1 MQLERPEVQ
10 AWWALS
16 NSDIRVAAV
25 VADLRPPEWQLV
37 CFLAQQAA
45 EKALKAAMEAGGL
58 PVPRTH
64 DLVLLVERLPA
75 PPANV
80 LDAALLLSAFGVGPR
95 YPSPAGS
102 ASERDGRNAIAAA
115 NVLRGWVE
123 ELLA

>member
-1 MQLERPEVQ
+1 MMQLERPEVL

-25 VADLRPPEWQLV
+25 VAELQPPEWHLV

-45 EKALKAAMEAGGL
+45 EKAMEAGGL

-75 PPANV
+75 PAGAV
-80 LDAALLLSAFGVGPR
+80 LDAALLLSAYGVGPR

-115 NVLRGWVE
+115 QVLRGWVE
-123 ELLA
+123 GLLA